1 MATKPIAA
9 HTVGPVRF
17 GSVAPIKKPPILLEL
32 TMPSRV
38 EAHKA
43 MQSLPFQSMD
53 YRPWQDRSDSGAVSL
68 NACSL
73 KAPAVIG
80 HVRHLLYLL
89 LDRTTARIADRR
101 C

>member
-1 MATKPIAA
+1 MATKPVAA
-9 HTVGPVRF
+9 HTVRPIRL
-17 GSVAPIKKPPILLEL
+17 GSVAPIEKPPDLLEL
-32 TMPSRV
+32 NMPSSA

-43 MQSLPFQSMD
+43 MQSLPFQTMA
-53 YRPWQDRSDSGAVSL
+53 YRPWQDRSDLGAVSL

-80 HVRHLLYLL
+80 HVRHLLYVL